1 MGTAFNPA
9 ASKGA
14 GGYNAAHEPQGES
27 IMTRFDR
34 LAQPYRSASF
44 SIIMCLVLVSVGR
57 PAFGTEDVPTGVSV
71 TVYSSADPAGFDPQ
85 QFIGQQRA
93 GYDAQFASQVPGFGV
108 VKEVREV
115 DLAAGLAALRFTDV
129 AQFIDPTTVSFTD
142 LSAQDPATVLEQNF
156 EFDLASP
163 DKVLDKY
170 IDREIAVV
178 MAQGDKTETVT
189 GTLLSTAG
197 GGLLLNTPAGLR
209 VISGRG
215 QQIQLGELPG
225 GLISRPTLVWKVR
238 SQNGGK
244 RTVRTTY
251 QTSGMTWR
259 ADYNLVIDANEKL
272 ADLAAWVSLLNV
284 SGAGY
289 KNAKLKL
296 IAGDVQRVQPQNQ
309 MRYAMARSVSVDLSM
324 KEAGFE
330 EKAFFEYHL
339 YTLPRM
345 TDIPQNGTQQITL
358 FPSARGVPI
367 EKLLVYYGLPE
378 AAHWGYFGAPQQDRQ
393 FGNQSNKKVDVYLR
407 FRNDEKSRL
416 GMPLPRGK
424 VRVYKQDD
432 ADGTLEFI
440 GEDLID
446 HTPKDEKVLVKL
458 GQSFDVV
465 GERTQTDFRINTDR
479 KVMHE
484 SFKIQLRNHKPE
496 AQKVI
501 IKETLYRW
509 SEWEITEK
517 SDPFEKI
524 DARTIHFEVMV
535 PANGEKTVRYSVKYV
550 W

>member
-1 MGTAFNPA
+1 
-9 ASKGA
+9 
-14 GGYNAAHEPQGES
+14 
-27 IMTRFDR
+27 MTRLER
-34 LAQPYRSASF
+34 PVQPYRSVTF
-44 SIIMCLVLVSVGR
+44 SIVACFILVSGARSALGAEEPPV
-57 PAFGTEDVPTGVSV
+57 GVSV

-108 VKEVREV
+108 VKEVRAV
-115 DLAAGLAALRFTDV
+115 DLAAGLAVLRFTDV

-142 LSAQDPATVLEQNF
+142 LSGQDAAAVLEQNF

-163 DKVLDKY
+163 EKVLDKY

-178 MAQGDKTETVT
+178 LAQGDKTEVVT

-197 GGLLLNTPAGLR
+197 GGLLLNTPQGLR

-225 GLISRPTLVWKVR
+225 GLITRPTLVWKVR

-284 SGAGY
+284 SGAAY

-309 MRYAMARSVSVDLSM
+309 LRYALGRSVAAAETKD
-324 KEAGFE
+324 AGFE

-339 YTLPRM
+339 YTLPRP

-358 FPSARGVPI
+358 FPAASGVPI

-378 AAHWGYFGAPQQDRQ
+378 ASHWGYGGGPYQDRQ
-393 FGNQSNKKVDVYLR
+393 FGNQGNKKVDVYLR

-535 PANGEKTVRYSVKYV
+535 PANGEKTVTYSVKYV

>member
-1 MGTAFNPA
+1 
-9 ASKGA
+9 
-14 GGYNAAHEPQGES
+14 
-27 IMTRFDR
+27 MTRLHR
-34 LAQPYRSASF
+34 LALPYRAATF
-44 SIIMCLVLVSVGR
+44 SIITCLVFVSGGR
-57 PAFGTEDVPTGVSV
+57 PALGAEGTPAGVSV

-85 QFIGQQRA
+85 QFISQQRA
-93 GYDAQFASQVPGFGV
+93 GYDAGFASQVPGFGV
-108 VKEVREV
+108 VKEVRDV

-142 LSAQDPATVLEQNF
+142 LSAQDPAAVLEQNF

-163 DKVLDKY
+163 EKVLDKY

-178 MAQGDKTETVT
+178 LPLGDKTETVT

-197 GGLLLNTPAGLR
+197 GGLLLNTSAGLR
-209 VISGRG
+209 VIAGRG

-296 IAGDVQRVQPQNQ
+296 IAGDVQRVQPQKR
-309 MRYAMARSVSVDLSM
+309 MRYAMAGRAPADLAV
-324 KEAGFE
+324 EEEGFQ

-339 YTLPRM
+339 YTLPRL
-345 TDIPQNGTQQITL
+345 TDIAQNGTQQITL
-358 FPSARGVPI
+358 FPSAGGVPI
-367 EKLLVYYGLPE
+367 EKLLVYYGLPD

-393 FGNQSNKKVDVYLR
+393 FGNQSNKKIDVYLR

-496 AQKVI
+496 PQKVI

-535 PANGEKTVRYSVKYV
+535 PANSEKTVTYSVKYV